1 MTKQAE
7 QTVWHQILTTWWHCR
22 LHGGRC
28 VKHACFTARRSE
40 LCWFD
45 SQSFWMECMSF
56 FSLVFSQLQFSPM
69 GEHLTLTLVSF
80 VYSPWRRDAVLVLVW
95 MVVSLTAGTDWLTH
109 SEGEYQKSSSSLWT
123 TMVFLWGVGSGSCA
137 AGAAPSEPNLC
148 AHLFCFLFPHLYD
161 KTYMGIIPTL
171 DYRLQ
176 EVLLVNGAKKT
187 LGRTSEIVSV
197 LLHPDARVTHT
208 LFLLCFS
215 AASPRSP
222 LSSSLLCSLCDF
234 NYHGHLLWVGLEE
247 QNRTRAWRQMERDV
261 YGPNNTEVFH

>member
-1 MTKQAE
+1 MTKQAV

-28 VKHACFTARRSE
+28 VKHACFTARRSV
-40 LCWFD
+40 LFWFD

-56 FSLVFSQLQFSPM
+56 FSLVLSQLQFPPM
-69 GEHLTLTLVSF
+69 GEHLTLTFTLVFFCLLPLEERCSISF
-80 VYSPWRRDAVLVLVW
+80 GVNGCVTDCCNWLVDPLRGWVP
-95 MVVSLTAGTDWLTH
+95 
-109 SEGEYQKSSSSLWT
+109 ESSSSLWT

-215 AASPRSP
+215 AASPP
-222 LSSSLLCSLCDF
+222 SSLLCSLCDF

>member
-1 MTKQAE
+1 
-7 QTVWHQILTTWWHCR
+7 
-22 LHGGRC
+22 
-28 VKHACFTARRSE
+28 
-40 LCWFD
+40 
-45 SQSFWMECMSF
+45 
-56 FSLVFSQLQFSPM
+56 
-69 GEHLTLTLVSF
+69 
-80 VYSPWRRDAVLVLVW
+80 
-95 MVVSLTAGTDWLTH
+95 
-109 SEGEYQKSSSSLWT
+109 
-123 TMVFLWGVGSGSCA
+123 MVFLWGVGSGSCA

-215 AASPRSP
+215 AASPPSP
-222 LSSSLLCSLCDF
+222 PPSPPPSSAASVILIITVICYELVWK
-234 NYHGHLLWVGLEE
+234 NRTE

>member
-1 MTKQAE
+1 
-7 QTVWHQILTTWWHCR
+7 
-22 LHGGRC
+22 
-28 VKHACFTARRSE
+28 
-40 LCWFD
+40 
-45 SQSFWMECMSF
+45 
-56 FSLVFSQLQFSPM
+56 
-69 GEHLTLTLVSF
+69 
-80 VYSPWRRDAVLVLVW
+80 

-215 AASPRSP
+215 AASPPSP
-222 LSSSLLCSLCDF
+222 PPSPPPSSAASVILIITVICYELVWK
-234 NYHGHLLWVGLEE
+234 NRTE
-247 QNRTRAWRQMERDV
+247 QNQSLETNGKRRLWSK
-261 YGPNNTEVFH
+261 